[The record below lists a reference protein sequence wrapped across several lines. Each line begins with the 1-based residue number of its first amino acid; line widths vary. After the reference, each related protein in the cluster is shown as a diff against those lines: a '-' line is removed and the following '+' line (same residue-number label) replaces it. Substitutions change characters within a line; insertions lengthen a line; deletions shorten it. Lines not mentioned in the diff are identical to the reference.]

1 MRTCDLRLGAYN
13 IFFFQVVMSRYMVT
27 VSAVVEA
34 EDEAEAEEVAQ
45 EIVNADLPERIEDKI
60 ESLHFHDGY
69 GNVEITELR

>member
-45 EIVNADLPERIEDKI
+45 AIVNAELADEVEDKI

-69 GNVEITELR
+69 GNPEIRVLR